1 MGEAGGVRGAIE
13 KPGDYGPWKL
23 RGESISGRKGVIY
36 QANAFETSESI
47 DLSTGLITGP
57 WGLWKVIRMDSRE
70 DRRKEWDSRDNYLQS
85 LSFS

>member
-1 MGEAGGVRGAIE
+1 MGGVGGAIA

-47 DLSTGLITGP
+47 DLTTGLITGP
-57 WGLWKVIRMDSRE
+57 WGL
-70 DRRKEWDSRDNYLQS
+70 
-85 LSFS
+85 